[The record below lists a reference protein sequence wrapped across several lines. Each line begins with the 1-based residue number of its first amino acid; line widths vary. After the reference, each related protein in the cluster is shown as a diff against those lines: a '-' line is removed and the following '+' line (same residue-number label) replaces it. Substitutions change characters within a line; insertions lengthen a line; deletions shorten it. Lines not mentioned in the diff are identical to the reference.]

1 MLFNIKK
8 VRNKVVKCVEDRI
21 EQNRNIYSDSK
32 QLQIVI
38 IYS

>member
-8 VRNKVVKCVEDRI
+8 VRNKVVKFVEDRI
-21 EQNRNIYSDSK
+21 EHNRNIYSDNK